1 MTGSA
6 LLRPLLFVAVA
17 LMGILFHPTGAHAD
31 DRVKLT
37 DTEAR
42 ARLKSAG
49 ITWWSSGNCTNR
61 QRADC
66 TSFDQIRRTTIAGVV
81 TLRKSSTCPIM
92 VTGGTETG
100 HGAGTYTH
108 WNGWKVDIALNDCV
122 NAYVRRWFSDVGT
135 ISGWGHQYRAPSGN
149 LYTNE
154 GNHWD
159 ILYYGCGGCDPEP
172 TPPKPAQAVGRTSAI
187 W

>member
-6 LLRPLLFVAVA
+6 LLRPLLFVAVV
-17 LMGILFHPTGAHAD
+17 LMGVLLHPAGAHAD
-31 DRVKLT
+31 DRAKLT
-37 DTEAR
+37 DAEAR
-42 ARLKSAG
+42 ARLKAAG
-49 ITWWSSGNCTNR
+49 ITWWSSSDCTNR
-61 QRADC
+61 LRADC

-122 NAYVRRWFSDVGT
+122 NKYVRSWFHDVGT

-159 ILYYGCGGCDPEP
+159 ILYYTCGGCDPEP
-172 TPPKPAQAVGRTSAI
+172 VPPRPAVAPDRSAAG
-187 W
+187 